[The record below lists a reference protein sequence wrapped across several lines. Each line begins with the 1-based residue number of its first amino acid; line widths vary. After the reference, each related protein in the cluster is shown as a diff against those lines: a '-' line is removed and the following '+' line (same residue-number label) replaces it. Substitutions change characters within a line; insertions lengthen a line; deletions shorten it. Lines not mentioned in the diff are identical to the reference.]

1 MFAFA
6 SVSFAATPTFN
17 AEFSATARHDGD
29 DRFFGQYD
37 ITKALNLTVGLKS
50 EQENW
55 DATFSLTGK
64 DTLGVTLGRYTVN
77 VNEDAFKFT
86 AWGGATSGSIGNL
99 GDALGFL
106 TVGGAYAQAPKF
118 RLTTN
123 LGGVDAALQ
132 VNHNSDFYANG
143 KMGFDQF
150 TLGATVYRKL
160 DAEYNRFA
168 VYGGASLDVVNVD
181 AAFYSNGEQKKDNT
195 AIGVKAS
202 SAITE
207 QLNVYGQYV
216 SAAANS
222 GKSTGYKLGG
232 TFTEG
237 VIQAAAEYNRD
248 DTAKKSEAE
257 VSVVYRGSEDNV
269 AFDDLFEDDEY
280 FNNVAP
286 AFGASYSVSSADSGA
301 SVSTIAVQGTAPV
314 VPGQFWILGSIESSS
329 ASSGGS
335 VDVDEIDEFLPAE
348 DNFK

>member
-1 MFAFA
+1 
-6 SVSFAATPTFN
+6 SSRRRHTR
-17 AEFSATARHDGD
+17 FSRDWSSD
-29 DRFFGQYD
+29 VCSSD
-37 ITKALNLTVGLKS
+37 L
-50 EQENW
+50 
-55 DATFSLTGK
+55 
-64 DTLGVTLGRYTVN
+64 
-77 VNEDAFKFT
+77 FKFT

-150 TLGATVYRKL
+150 TLGATVYRNL
-160 DAEYNRFA
+160 NDANPGAEYNSFA

-181 AAFYSNGEQKKDNT
+181 AAVYSNGKHTEDNT

-202 SAITE
+202 SDITE

-248 DTAKKSEAE
+248 DTDKKSRAE

-269 AFDDLFEDDEY
+269 AFGDLFKADQY
-280 FNNVAP
+280 YKNVAP
-286 AFGASYSVSSADSGA
+286 AVGLTYKAE
-301 SVSTIAVQGTAPV
+301 TP
-314 VPGQFWILGSIESSS
+314 
-329 ASSGGS
+329 
-335 VDVDEIDEFLPAE
+335 DEE
-348 DNFK
+348 KTT

>member
-1 MFAFA
+1 
-6 SVSFAATPTFN
+6 
-17 AEFSATARHDGD
+17 
-29 DRFFGQYD
+29 
-37 ITKALNLTVGLKS
+37 
-50 EQENW
+50 
-55 DATFSLTGK
+55 FSLTGK

-106 TVGGAYAQAPKF
+106 TVGGAYAQNPKF

-123 LGGVDAALQ
+123 LGGVDAAFQ
-132 VNHNSDFYANG
+132 VNHNSEFYANG

-150 TLGATVYRKL
+150 ALGATVHRKRESEEGKPVT
-160 DAEYNRFA
+160 EYNSFA

-181 AAFYSNGEQKKDNT
+181 AAFYSNGKHTEDNT

-202 SAITE
+202 SDITE

-216 SAAANS
+216 RAAANS

-248 DTAKKSEAE
+248 DTDKKS
-257 VSVVYRGSEDNV
+257 G
-269 AFDDLFEDDEY
+269 
-280 FNNVAP
+280 
-286 AFGASYSVSSADSGA
+286 
-301 SVSTIAVQGTAPV
+301 
-314 VPGQFWILGSIESSS
+314 
-329 ASSGGS
+329 
-335 VDVDEIDEFLPAE
+335 
-348 DNFK
+348 